1 MKNTETLAKSKALR
15 NARSMTDMLKGSQV
29 LQKTYTYIEN
39 VTKESR
45 KALMEDFSQKHK
57 GIGINLAPDILRQTV
72 LDWFPRRDPMLKLIH
87 EKTSQGKPGDVR
99 MDFLGETKAVR
110 FKVHLHAVFAV
121 NGQSPDSPSFLKEVN
136 LSVDPREFSM

>member
-1 MKNTETLAKSKALR
+1 
-15 NARSMTDMLKGSQV
+15 MTDMLKGSQV

-57 GIGINLAPDILRQTV
+57 GIAIKSASDTLRQSV
-72 LDWFPRRDPMLKLIH
+72 LDWFPRRDPMLKLTH
-87 EKTSQGKPGDVR
+87 EKTSPGKPGEIR
-99 MDFLGETKAVR
+99 MDFRGETKAVK
-110 FKVHLHAVFAV
+110 FKVHLYAIFAV
-121 NGQSPDSPSFLKEVN
+121 NGQSPDSPAFLKEVN

>member
-1 MKNTETLAKSKALR
+1 
-15 NARSMTDMLKGSQV
+15 MTDMMKGSQV

-57 GIGINLAPDILRQTV
+57 GIPISSASDTLRKSL
-72 LDWFPRRDPMLKLIH
+72 LDWFPRRDPMLKIVH
-87 EKTSQGKPGDVR
+87 EKTSPGKPGEVR
-99 MDFLGETKAVR
+99 MDFRGETKAVK

-121 NGQSPDSPSFLKEVN
+121 NGQSPDSPAFLKEVN

>member
-57 GIGINLAPDILRQTV
+57 GIGIILTPDILRQTV
-72 LDWFPRRDPMLKLIH
+72 LDWFPRRDPMLRLVH
-87 EKTSQGKPGDVR
+87 ETTSQEKPGEVR
-99 MDFLGETKAVR
+99 MDLTGQTK
-110 FKVHLHAVFAV
+110 
-121 NGQSPDSPSFLKEVN
+121 
-136 LSVDPREFSM
+136 

>member
-1 MKNTETLAKSKALR
+1 
-15 NARSMTDMLKGSQV
+15 MTDMLKGSQV

-57 GIGINLAPDILRQTV
+57 GIPINLASDTLRKSV
-72 LDWFPRRDPMLKLIH
+72 LDWFPRRDPMLKIVH
-87 EKTSQGKPGDVR
+87 EKTNPGKPGEIR
-99 MDFLGETKAVR
+99 MDFRGETKAVK
-110 FKVHLHAVFAV
+110 FKVHLYAVFAV
-121 NGQSPDSPSFLKEVN
+121 NGQSPDSPAFLKEVN

>member
-1 MKNTETLAKSKALR
+1 
-15 NARSMTDMLKGSQV
+15 MTDMLKGSQV

-57 GIGINLAPDILRQTV
+57 GIAIKSAPDTLRQSV
-72 LDWFPRRDPMLKLIH
+72 LDWFPRRDPMLKLTH
-87 EKTSQGKPGDVR
+87 EKTNPGKPGEVR
-99 MDFLGETKAVR
+99 IDFRGETKAVK
-110 FKVHLHAVFAV
+110 FKVHLYAVFAV
-121 NGQSPDSPSFLKEVN
+121 NGQSPESPAFLKEVN